1 VGCLSLAALLLVV
14 ERRASPPV
22 PPSAASASVAR
33 TLLSAKSQHQNKSPL
48 GLVYVSVVRTEP
60 KPWASP
66 PLRFRMVA
74 LDYKARRARS
84 KLPDR
89 SYIPGAQTCYSM
101 HASRSAW
108 SFGVEVIPRVWVETT
123 AVGVAKMKV

>member
-1 VGCLSLAALLLVV
+1 MIVLDF
-14 ERRASPPV
+14 
-22 PPSAASASVAR
+22 
-33 TLLSAKSQHQNKSPL
+33 KKMPL
-48 GLVYVSVVRTEP
+48 G
-60 KPWASP
+60 
-66 PLRFRMVA
+66 FRMVA

-89 SYIPGAQTCYSM
+89 SYIPGVQTCYSM